1 MSRCKPSLPAPGLPF
16 RTVTGSGFVS
26 GPVFPNQ
33 VIRCNM
39 SIDDLSIRLERVES
53 LLQKLYER
61 EIVREWYTIE
71 EFARQVGKSEF
82 TCREWCRL
90 GRIHAAKRQSGRG
103 AYSEWVVSHR
113 ELERYRRDGLLPLPI
128 RR

>member
-1 MSRCKPSLPAPGLPF
+1 MSRCKTTLPAPGLPF

-26 GPVFPNQ
+26 GPVFPNH
-33 VIRCNM
+33 VMRCNM

-82 TCREWCRL
+82 TCRNDPATSRRRNPPESTT
-90 GRIHAAKRQSGRG
+90 RIVSRG
-103 AYSEWVVSHR
+103 
-113 ELERYRRDGLLPLPI
+113 
-128 RR
+128 